1 MDVNLRDYGNCQFV
15 SGRHASI
22 FHDRVTSNFNLLN
35 YSPYGTAVDRTL
47 YGPDL
52 SKANPTTLKEIPIFL
67 SDIQAI
73 WSGPEAR
80 CGMVASK
87 LIRDEDWINESIQ
100 RKAKK
105 LLYTGDEVNFEN
117 EESVETTERELLL
130 PRNIKDSCVHLTTSD
145 CLFPWP
151 VIAIEVQKFRDFL
164 RQNLDVF

>member
-1 MDVNLRDYGNCQFV
+1 MDINLRDYGNCQFV

-22 FHDRVTSNFNLLN
+22 FHDRVTGNFHLLN

-73 WSGPEAR
+73 RSGPEGR
-80 CGMVASK
+80 CGMTASK
-87 LIRDEDWINESIQ
+87 LVRDEDWINQSIQ
-100 RKAKK
+100 QKAKK

-117 EESVETTERELLL
+117 EESVETTDKELLL
-130 PRNIKDSCVHLTTSD
+130 PRNTTDSCVHLTTDTLLTDISYNNSKLL
-145 CLFPWP
+145 CNTVP
-151 VIAIEVQKFRDFL
+151 
-164 RQNLDVF
+164 